1 MISAFDHD
9 LLKPS
14 GDQIRGTFHALH
26 IQNSVLRPVDQ
37 KGIEIRLLRR
47 IRRKQ
52 NDAGKIT
59 LMLRGILSSHR
70 SAERVPSDI
79 IPIVVGMI
87 HDLPGLVDS
96 QEGEVQRHF
105 YKIYIHLLFRQ
116 PVEERS
122 ICRLIHLCTRIKNEH
137 FLIRRSVKEPP
148 GIRLLNSHDR
158 IGLHGIGGR
167 SICRIIYGSVEKE
180 SEHSRIDK
188 RKDRYEDLKSQLSCF
203 VMEKKHPKESADSA
217 KDREEEQCSFRDA
230 PFVLQR
236 SLLIRSK

>member
-1 MISAFDHD
+1 
-9 LLKPS
+9 
-14 GDQIRGTFHALH
+14 
-26 IQNSVLRPVDQ
+26 
-37 KGIEIRLLRR
+37 
-47 IRRKQ
+47 
-52 NDAGKIT
+52 
-59 LMLRGILSSHR
+59 MLRGILSSHR
-70 SAERVPSDI
+70 ASQRVPSDI
-79 IPIVVGMI
+79 ILTVVGVFQ
-87 HDLPGLVDS
+87 DLPGLVDS

-105 YKIYIHLLFRQ
+105 YKKYIHLFFRQ
-116 PVEERS
+116 PVEERC
-122 ICRLIHLCTRIKNEH
+122 ICRLIHLGAGIKNER
-137 FLIRRSVKEPP
+137 FLIRRSVKKPS
-148 GIRLLNSHDR
+148 GIRLFNSHDR

-203 VMEKKHPKESADSA
+203 VMEKKHPKKSADSA